1 MKQYS
6 IPDDDIL
13 IPSAVNFDW
22 DMFKSRLLKSLQML
36 KEKRG
41 NHPELYG
48 SENDSGGFENAKSL
62 LDALYDEGIIPTY
75 SFPKNVVS
83 MYISDSSGRIKY
95 QLERGLD
102 IAIGEYAPGRAV
114 VVDKQT
120 YQIGGLYYPRSER
133 RKGKTYTPAQSFTED
148 PNYIKDIS
156 SCSNCGWFG
165 LSNQTQ
171 NADMKTP

>member
-22 DMFKSRLLKSLQML
+22 DGFKSGLLKSLQML
-36 KEKRG
+36 KEKRS

-48 SENDSGGFENAKSL
+48 SENDSG
-62 LDALYDEGIIPTY
+62 
-75 SFPKNVVS
+75 
-83 MYISDSSGRIKY
+83 
-95 QLERGLD
+95 GLD

-120 YQIGGLYYPRSER
+120 YQIGGLYYPGSER
-133 RKGKTYTPAQSFTED
+133 RKGKAYTPAQSFTED